1 MSEDVSY
8 VSVCHFTSDA
18 LNILNRLNTRRL
30 FPSTGPG
37 KLPRDWRGL
46 ANLIGI
52 TAQDAESRHE
62 NMVKWILETWVQNA
76 GEAAL
81 VHQLLRH
88 LETIDRYDIRDDL
101 QDLANANRLVNTEQK
116 WTIERQMVLH
126 CPVQENDQL
135 LTMDD
140 VDQGAPVEYDA
151 LVLYAADDQ
160 DFVDVMISNMSEIGF
175 KLFTKHSL
183 RPGAIPYGPMTELI
197 SSRCR
202 HTILVYSPAFF
213 KSLDDR
219 FYTEYVHARNIEKKH
234 TLIPCVYRECTLP
247 PQFRYIFA
255 LYVSSTAYN
264 FWDRLARSVDAGR
277 TPRLLP
283 TNSVRIQEV
292 TSGSQLRLNGSQLKI
307 TNGPVPNGQIPNGAP
322 AIQVNGQPSQY
333 VTQPS
338 SHTQASIPSEGCV
351 SQHTTTTI
359 ALPDVPSTSLS
370 VSVTS
375 LTSLDSRR
383 TESASL
389 NDLSTKKKKKSFLKK
404 LLKFPKKKKEVLLTT
419 N

>member
-1 MSEDVSY
+1 MV
-8 VSVCHFTSDA
+8 HH
-18 LNILNRLNTRRL
+18 L
-30 FPSTGPG
+30 F
-37 KLPRDWRGL
+37 
-46 ANLIGI
+46 
-52 TAQDAESRHE
+52 
-62 NMVKWILETWVQNA
+62 
-76 GEAAL
+76 
-81 VHQLLRH
+81 RH

-101 QDLANANRLVNTEQK
+101 QNLANANRLVNTEQT
-116 WTIERQMVLH
+116 WTTENRMIPH
-126 CPVQENDQL
+126 CPAEENDQL

-140 VDQGAPVEYDA
+140 VDLGAPVEYDA
-151 LVLYAADDQ
+151 LVLYAAEDQ
-160 DFVDVMISNMSEIGF
+160 EFVDVMISNMSQIGF

-219 FYTEYVHARNIEKKH
+219 FYTEYVHARNIERKH
-234 TLIPCVYRECTLP
+234 RLIPCVYRECTLP
-247 PQFRYIFA
+247 PQFRYLFA
-255 LYVSSTAYN
+255 LHVRSAAYN
-264 FWDRLARSVDAGR
+264 FWDRLARSVDADR
-277 TPRLLP
+277 TPRLLPPNP
-283 TNSVRIQEV
+283 TNSVRIQEI

-307 TNGPVPNGQIPNGAP
+307 TNGPVPNGQPHGVP
-322 AIQVNGQPSQY
+322 AIQANGQPSLH
-333 VTQPS
+333 VAQPS
-338 SHTQASIPSEGCV
+338 SNTQASTPSEGCA

-375 LTSLDSRR
+375 LSLLDPRR

-389 NDLSTKKKKKSFLKK
+389 NDLSKKKKKSFFKK
-404 LLKFPKKKKEVLLTT
+404 LLKFPKRKKEVLLTT

>member
-1 MSEDVSY
+1 
-8 VSVCHFTSDA
+8 
-18 LNILNRLNTRRL
+18 
-30 FPSTGPG
+30 
-37 KLPRDWRGL
+37 
-46 ANLIGI
+46 
-52 TAQDAESRHE
+52 
-62 NMVKWILETWVQNA
+62 MVKWILETWLQNEK
-76 GEAAL
+76 EAAL
-81 VHQLLRH
+81 VHHLFRH

-101 QDLANANRLVNTEQK
+101 QNLANANRLVNTEQK
-116 WTIERQMVLH
+116 WTTENRMVPH
-126 CPVQENDQL
+126 CPAEENDQL

-140 VDQGAPVEYDA
+140 VDLGAPVEYDA
-151 LVLYAADDQ
+151 LVLYAAEDQ
-160 DFVDVMISNMSEIGF
+160 EFVDVMISNMSQIGF

-219 FYTEYVHARNIEKKH
+219 FYTEYVHARNIERKH
-234 TLIPCVYRECTLP
+234 RLIPCVYRECTLP
-247 PQFRYIFA
+247 PQFRYLFA
-255 LYVSSTAYN
+255 LHVRSAAYN
-264 FWDRLARSVDAGR
+264 FWDRLARSVDADR
-277 TPRLLP
+277 TPRLLPPNP
-283 TNSVRIQEV
+283 TNSVRIQEI

-307 TNGPVPNGQIPNGAP
+307 TNGQPHGVP
-322 AIQVNGQPSQY
+322 AIQANGQPHGVPAIQANGQPHGVPAIQANGQPHGVPAIQANGQPSLH
-333 VTQPS
+333 VAQPS
-338 SHTQASIPSEGCV
+338 SNTQASTLSEGCA

-375 LTSLDSRR
+375 LSLLDPRR

-389 NDLSTKKKKKSFLKK
+389 NDLSKKKKKSFFKK
-404 LLKFPKKKKEVLLTT
+404 LLKFPKRKKEVLLTT

>member
-8 VSVCHFTSDA
+8 VSVCYFTNDA

-30 FPSTGPG
+30 FPSYGPG

-62 NMVKWILETWVQNA
+62 NMVKWILETWLRNEK
-76 GEAAL
+76 EAAV
-81 VHQLLRH
+81 VHQLFRH

-101 QDLANANRLVNTEQK
+101 QNLANVNRLVNTEQN
-116 WTIERQMVLH
+116 WTTENRVVPH

-213 KSLDDR
+213 NSLDDR

-234 TLIPCVYRECTLP
+234 TLIPCVYRACTLP

-255 LYVSSTAYN
+255 LYVSSSAYN

-283 TNSVRIQEV
+283 PNPTNSVRIQEV
-292 TSGSQLRLNGSQLKI
+292 TSGSQLKI
-307 TNGPVPNGQIPNGAP
+307 TNGQVPNGVPT
-322 AIQVNGQPSQY
+322 IQVNGQPNHQY

-338 SHTQASIPSEGCV
+338 SHNQASIPSEGV
-351 SQHTTTTI
+351 SHNTSAIT
-359 ALPDVPSTSLS
+359 LPDVPSISLS

-375 LTSLDSRR
+375 LSSLDSRR

-389 NDLSTKKKKKSFLKK
+389 NDLTTKKKKKSFFKK

>member
-30 FPSTGPG
+30 FPSYGPG

-46 ANLIGI
+46 ANLVGI
-52 TAQDAESRHE
+52 TAQDADSRHE
-62 NMVKWILETWVQNA
+62 NMVKWILETWLRNEK
-76 GEAAL
+76 EAAM

-101 QDLANANRLVNTEQK
+101 QNLANANRLVNTGQK
-116 WTIERQMVLH
+116 WTIENQIVPH
-126 CPVQENDQL
+126 CPVPEDQL

-160 DFVDVMISNMSEIGF
+160 EFVDVMIRNMSEIGF

-202 HTILVYSPAFF
+202 HTILVYSPVFF
-213 KSLDDR
+213 QSLDDR

-234 TLIPCVYRECTLP
+234 TLIPCVYRECTPP
-247 PQFRYIFA
+247 PQFRYLFA
-255 LYVSSTAYN
+255 LYVHTTAYN
-264 FWDRLARSVDAGR
+264 FWDRLARTVDGGR
-277 TPRLLP
+277 TPRLLPPNP

-307 TNGPVPNGQIPNGAP
+307 TNGSIPNDQPAP
-322 AIQVNGQPSQY
+322 AIQVNGQPHQY

-338 SHTQASIPSEGCV
+338 TTSQASIPSSPSGRV
-351 SQHTTTTI
+351 SPHTTTTI
-359 ALPDVPSTSLS
+359 ALPDVPSASLS

-375 LTSLDSRR
+375 LSSLDSRR

-389 NDLSTKKKKKSFLKK
+389 NDLSTKKKKSFLKK